1 MAYTK
6 KDWNTGDV
14 IDEASMDNIENG
26 IEANDTKNTEQ
37 DGKIAENAS
46 KNTEQDS
53 KISALEGKTGEATAS
68 KAGLMSAADK
78 KKLDGIEASAN
89 KYTLTAATTSVL
101 GGVKQ
106 AAAVSDAAAAPTQE
120 EYNGLLESLRAAGIL
135 AQS

>member
-1 MAYTK
+1 MAYTR

-26 IEANDTKNTEQ
+26 IEANDQKNTQQ
-37 DGKIAENAS
+37 DEDIAGLKA
-46 KNTEQDS
+46 
-53 KISALEGKTGEATAS
+53 EATTE

-89 KYTLTAATTSVL
+89 KYTLTAATTSAL

>member
-37 DGKIAENAS
+37 D
-46 KNTEQDS
+46 S

-68 KAGLMSAADK
+68 KAGLMSATDK
-78 KKLDGIEASAN
+78 KKLDGIEESAN
-89 KYTLTAATTSVL
+89 KYILEAATTSAL

-106 AAAVSDAAAAPTQE
+106 AAAASDAAAAPTQE
-120 EYNGLLESLRAAGIL
+120 EYNGLLASLRAAGIL

>member
-78 KKLDGIEASAN
+78 KEAGRDRGEREQIHSYGGYYLCTWRRETGCCRIGCSRSPYAGGI
-89 KYTLTAATTSVL
+89 
-101 GGVKQ
+101 
-106 AAAVSDAAAAPTQE
+106 
-120 EYNGLLESLRAAGIL
+120 
-135 AQS
+135 